1 MSGGD
6 GGDGGVGGAGGV
18 PGGIGGVTVGDDAF
32 LWMPVVA
39 FTKSFISMLF
49 VKIGIHYDL
58 SADNLKPGLQI
69 VHSVTPS

>member
-1 MSGGD
+1 
-6 GGDGGVGGAGGV
+6 
-18 PGGIGGVTVGDDAF
+18 
-32 LWMPVVA
+32 
-39 FTKSFISMLF
+39 MLF